1 MHYEKKG
8 FDTASLKTLIQ
19 NSAIGFLSLAVFVL
33 LLYIHAPFEF
43 WWPIKFIDLINAIAQ
58 IATASAFFLAVHQ
71 YRKNKESERQKVL
84 IEESRA
90 LINRI
95 KSAADAFSGVVNTNV
110 KNSISFMD
118 EVCGHAGNFNAIFN
132 ELSEDIHKAIVRMH
146 WQDMYFGEL
155 NRAVE
160 HFNNTM
166 TLSDFNVSPTTH
178 LRAFQKMHRRESS
191 GAEPLPCFEKYLSY
205 QFLVDLPEVSFELQ
219 INNDVHMTMHAFE
232 KTFFDNEALKDHL
245 YGCFNIIDIRV
256 RSPLMAILNER
267 FLVQEI
273 KRDPLSYK
281 AFWHSPGSEDPGVIT
296 V

>member
-8 FDTASLKTLIQ
+8 FNTVSLKAVIQ
-19 NSAIGFLSLAVFVL
+19 NSVIGILSLIAFVL
-33 LLYIHAPFEF
+33 LLYVHAPLEF

-95 KSAADAFSGVVNTNV
+95 KSDADAFSKNHDTTA

-118 EVCGHAGNFNAIFN
+118 RVCGHAGNFNAIFK
-132 ELSEDIHKAIVRMH
+132 ELNEDIHKAIVRMH

-155 NRAVE
+155 NRAIE
-160 HFNNTM
+160 HFNNTIN
-166 TLSDFNVSPTTH
+166 LNDFNVLPTTQ
-178 LRAFQKMHRRESS
+178 LRAYQKIHHKKST
-191 GAEPLPCFEKYLSY
+191 GTDPLPIFEKYLTY
-205 QFLVDLPEVSFELQ
+205 QLLVDLPEVSFELRVD
-219 INNDVHMTMHAFE
+219 NDTHIAMHVFE

-245 YGCFNIIDIRV
+245 YGCFNIIDVRV
-256 RSPLMAILNER
+256 RSPLMAVLNER
-267 FLVQEI
+267 FLIQEI
-273 KRDPLSYK
+273 KRNPLSYK
-281 AFWHSPGSEDPGVIT
+281 TFWYFPDSKDSGVIT